1 MNSSVGLDVHKD
13 SITAAC
19 VDALYDA
26 PVLLVAFGE
35 QRHRYPK
42 ADDLQ
47 QYAGIAPVTDRS
59 GNKTWVHWR
68 MSCPKFLRQTFVEWA
83 AQSIRQSFWTS
94 AFYEQQRDKGKSH
107 QMAVRA
113 LAFKWIRIL
122 HRCWQDGTPY
132 DESTYL
138 KNLKKRGSPLLKHLS
153 GATT

>member
-1 MNSSVGLDVHKD
+1 
-13 SITAAC
+13 
-19 VDALYDA
+19 
-26 PVLLVAFGE
+26 
-35 QRHRYPK
+35 
-42 ADDLQ
+42 LQ

-83 AQSIRQSFWTS
+83 TQSIRQSFWAS

-122 HRCWQDGTPY
+122 HRCWQEGTPY

-138 KNLKKRGSPLLKHLS
+138 KSLKKRRSPLLKYLG
-153 GATT
+153 GATA